1 MDYAGNAEEQVELAQ
16 DAADTGDSDLSA
28 ADLTEAASLGGL
40 AGDDAGAAIQGQAD
54 ANAVSP
60 SSGDPASLGETSP
73 VVADAD
79 VDGSAVAALEGGDTA
94 VEGAQEGDQGSG
106 SRAGPT
112 GGTASQPAGA
122 DGPTPAEADDESES
136 SFVDFGED
144 YEGDPSVN
152 SISLST
158 SLSLVSGGS
167 TYQSSDSGL
176 ASSADLID
184 QSYVPVDPPPA
195 QEWGPNWDDESVGTI
210 SGDQGV
216 TPGDPGVPPD
226 DPGVP
231 PDDPGVPPDDPGVP
245 PDDPGVPPDD
255 PGVPQPDD
263 PVTPDDPGVTPDGG
277 DSYDGGYG
285 GGESYEAPVE
295 DPVESAPVE
304 TGGGD
309 DS

>member
-1 MDYAGNAEEQVELAQ
+1 M
-16 DAADTGDSDLSA
+16 
-28 ADLTEAASLGGL
+28 
-40 AGDDAGAAIQGQAD
+40 
-54 ANAVSP
+54 
-60 SSGDPASLGETSP
+60 
-73 VVADAD
+73 
-79 VDGSAVAALEGGDTA
+79 
-94 VEGAQEGDQGSG
+94 
-106 SRAGPT
+106 
-112 GGTASQPAGA
+112 
-122 DGPTPAEADDESES
+122 
-136 SFVDFGED
+136 
-144 YEGDPSVN
+144 N

-167 TYQSSDSGL
+167 ACWSSDSGL
-176 ASSADLID
+176 ASWADLID
-184 QSYVPVDPPPA
+184 QSYVPVDPPPP

-226 DPGVP
+226 DTGVP

-277 DSYDGGYG
+277 DSYDGGYC
-285 GGESYEAPVE
+285 GGESYDAPIEA
-295 DPVESAPVE
+295 PVESAPVD

-309 DS
+309 GS